1 MKLEKFSFY
10 SRGWPALW
18 CWWWRRRVW
27 GCFSFSQTSFT
38 FIHSSELRYQ
48 ASGSRCC
55 CIWTTVTSSPWR
67 WWRGTDV
74 PEGFLEL
81 IQQGQRHDAA
91 VLHWALQLLALP
103 KQLDASRHPSVLGH
117 VGPADDLQLCKW
129 LLNCAA
135 GHVMTWSGC
144 RYCARQSAECSREDQ
159 I

>member
-1 MKLEKFSFY
+1 MKLDKFSFY

-48 ASGSRCC
+48 ASGSC